1 MINRRC
7 ADDGRREARTQG
19 APISAAIWAR
29 PRTQHHDVQR
39 RKATWLF
46 IAFGALGAIALVSAA
61 PGAAHVLPSPSFIPA
76 GDSQLVELSFP
87 NERDRT
93 MVGFSVAAPPSL
105 EIVHAH
111 PAEGWQET
119 FDRSKATWR
128 EGSLAPGAATNFS
141 VELRA
146 ETEPGPVELEAEQ
159 LFDDGAA
166 VDWTVAMTVTPAT
179 DEPSQNL
186 ALAGVVGL
194 IGLLVVAAVVL
205 LVWRRRVGSA

>member
-1 MINRRC
+1 M
-7 ADDGRREARTQG
+7 
-19 APISAAIWAR
+19 
-29 PRTQHHDVQR
+29 
-39 RKATWLF
+39 
-46 IAFGALGAIALVSAA
+46 ALVSAA
-61 PGAAHVLPSPSFIPA
+61 PVAAHVVPSPSFIPE

-111 PAEGWQET
+111 RAKGWHET

-128 EGSLAPGAATNFS
+128 GGSLAPKAETTFS

-166 VDWTVAMTVTPAT
+166 VDWTVALTVTPAT
-179 DEPSQNL
+179 EEPSQNL

-194 IGLLVVAAVVL
+194 IGLLVFAAVMVL
-205 LVWRRRVGSA
+205 AWRRRVGSA